1 MTHTAG
7 QGEPRF
13 MKRKVLVL
21 TSGGLDSLLALK
33 TMEKAGLEVTGI
45 HFRTWFTIPRY
56 RLLDDF
62 EPESLVLGI
71 PVVTMDL
78 SEEFTPIVMKPRYGY
93 GKAMNPCVDCKIHF
107 FRKAREHMSRIG
119 ADFVAT
125 GEVLG
130 QRPMTQNP
138 QMMRLIEKKSGLE
151 GYLLRPL
158 SARLLDPT
166 EPEKLGWVK
175 REDLWGISGRGRKEQ
190 MKLASDFGID
200 RYPTPA
206 GGCHLTDKELHR
218 RFQEL
223 IVHTTSVGVRDLFV
237 LRYGRHFPL
246 AGGRR
251 LVIGRNE
258 QENRMLAGMQWGNL
272 KIDATRVPGPFS
284 LMDWDGRISSVK
296 RALSIVSR
304 YCDAVQGRTHISVRL
319 LSGGKERDIR
329 VPQRTVRC

>member
-1 MTHTAG
+1 VT
-7 QGEPRF
+7 
-13 MKRKVLVL
+13 KRKVLVL
-21 TSGGLDSLLALK
+21 TSGGLDSLLAMK
-33 TMEKAGLEVTGI
+33 IMEKAGLDVTGI

-56 RLLDDF
+56 RPLEDY

-71 PVVTMDL
+71 PVVTMEL
-78 SEEFTPIVMKPRYGY
+78 SEEFTPIVLKPRYGY
-93 GKAMNPCVDCKIHF
+93 GKALNPCIDCKIF
-107 FRKAREHMSRIG
+107 FLRKAGEYARRIG

-158 SARLLDPT
+158 SAGLLAPT
-166 EPEKLGWVK
+166 EPERLGWVR
-175 REDLWGISGRGRKEQ
+175 REGLYSISGRGRTEQ
-190 MKLASDFGID
+190 MKLAAVFGID

-218 RFQEL
+218 RFQE
-223 IVHTTSVGVRDLFV
+223 VSERAANVGVRELFV
-237 LRYGRHFPL
+237 LRYGRHFTL

-258 QENRMLAGMQWGNL
+258 QENLFLAGMRWGNVKL
-272 KIDATRVPGPFS
+272 DATHVPGPLS
-284 LMDWDGRISSVK
+284 LMDWDGRISSMK
-296 RALSIVSR
+296 RALSLVSR
-304 YCDAVQGRTHISVRL
+304 YCDAVPGRTHITVKL
-319 LSGGKERDIR
+319 LCGGKERGVR
-329 VPQRTVRC
+329 VPQRTTPR

>member
-1 MTHTAG
+1 
-7 QGEPRF
+7 

-33 TMEKAGLEVTGI
+33 IMEKAGLEVTGI

-56 RLLDDF
+56 RALEDY
-62 EPESLVLGI
+62 EPESVVLGI

-78 SEEFTPIVMKPRYGY
+78 SEELTPIILKPRYGY
-93 GKAMNPCVDCKIHF
+93 GKAMNPCIDCKIF
-107 FRKAREHMSRIG
+107 FLRKAGEHMSRIG

-138 QMMRLIEKKSGLE
+138 QMMRMIEKKSGLE

-158 SARLLDPT
+158 SARLLAPT
-166 EPEKLGWVK
+166 EPERLGWVK
-175 REDLWGISGRGRKEQ
+175 REDLHAISGRGRTEQ

-218 RFQEL
+218 RFQEMAE
-223 IVHTTSVGVRDLFV
+223 HTANVGVKDLFV
-237 LRYGRHFPL
+237 LRYGRHFNL

-258 QENRMLAGMQWGNL
+258 QENLFLAGMQWGNVKL
-272 KIDATRVPGPFS
+272 DATHVPGPFS
-284 LMDWDGRISSVK
+284 LMDWDGRISSLK
-296 RALSIVSR
+296 RALCLVSR
-304 YCDAVQGRTHISVRL
+304 YCDAVQGRTHISVKL
-319 LSGGKERDIR
+319 LCGGKERDIR
-329 VPQRTVRC
+329 VAQRTIRH

>member
-1 MTHTAG
+1 
-7 QGEPRF
+7 

-33 TMEKAGLEVTGI
+33 TMERAGLEVTGI

-56 RLLDDF
+56 QLLDDF
-62 EPESLVLGI
+62 EPESFVLGI
-71 PVVTMDL
+71 PVATIEL
-78 SEEFTPIVMKPRYGY
+78 SEEFTPIVLKPRYGY
-93 GKAMNPCVDCKIHF
+93 GKALNPCIDCKIF
-107 FRKAREHMSRIG
+107 FLRKAREHMSRIG

-138 QMMRLIEKKSGLE
+138 QMMRLIEKKSGLQ

-158 SARLLDPT
+158 SAKLLDPT
-166 EPEKLGWVK
+166 EPERLGWVK
-175 REDLWGISGRGRKEQ
+175 REDLYAMSGRGRKEQ
-190 MKLASDFGID
+190 MKLASELGID

-223 IVHTTSVGVRDLFV
+223 VGHTTNVGVQDLFV
-237 LRYGRHFPL
+237 LRYGRHFTL
-246 AGGRR
+246 AGGHR
-251 LVIGRNE
+251 LVIGRDE
-258 QENRMLAGMQWGNL
+258 RENRVLAGMQWGNL
-272 KIDATRVPGPFS
+272 SIDATHVPGPFS
-284 LMDWDGRISSVK
+284 LMDWDGRVSSVK

-304 YCDAVQGRTHISVRL
+304 YCDAVEGRTHISVIL
-319 LSGGKERDIR
+319 VCGGKEKSVR
-329 VPQRTVRC
+329 VSQRTVGH